1 MCFGTHKASM
11 KKSLDDLLDQ
21 MMLAYDR
28 GLITSF
34 TYDNLAH
41 RVIMG
46 FMPSANIPVNT
57 LVQHIKKCYPVQY
70 VYIKN
75 ARWGLLIDIEIDSRI
90 PRREP
95 MHHTATNRTYAK
107 F

>member
-1 MCFGTHKASM
+1 M
-11 KKSLDDLLDQ
+11 KKTLDDLLDQ

-28 GLITSF
+28 GLITAF

-46 FMPSANIPVNT
+46 FMLPANIPVQT
-57 LVQHIKKCYPVQY
+57 LVTHIELCYPTEY
-70 VYIKN
+70 VCVKN
-75 ARWGLLIDIEIDSRI
+75 NPWGLQIEIKLDKGV
-90 PRREP
+90 PKRES